1 MIKRLLAQIF
11 IITLYLL
18 SWLPLKP
25 LRKIARY
32 VGIKL
37 IKYDNRTINT
47 INRNIEL
54 CFPHLSKKER
64 AEFVQKRLACMG
76 QTAFEMSYLWLK
88 PVKKLNK
95 LITNEFVN
103 NEFKAVVK
111 DNESIIVLVPHIGN
125 WEMTNIYLS
134 QFRQVTA
141 MFKPLKN
148 ATVNRFVLK
157 ARERSGS
164 LLLPTTGKGMGKII
178 TALKQDNGLVIFL
191 PDQVPSSHSAGVFAP
206 LFGHEAFTMTLA
218 HKLAL
223 KTKARVFIG
232 AAFQRENG
240 FAVSIRP
247 ISDGFYSLSPEESAK
262 ALNQEIENV
271 VLEAPT
277 QYQWEYKRY
286 RAQPNKGASLYK

>member
-1 MIKRLLAQIF
+1 LIKRLLAQIF

-47 INRNIEL
+47 IHRNIEL
-54 CFPHLSKKER
+54 CFPHWTKKER
-64 AEFVQKRLACMG
+64 DEFVQKRLACMG
-76 QTAFEMSYLWLK
+76 QTAFEMSHLWLK
-88 PVKKLNK
+88 PVNKLTK
-95 LITNEFVN
+95 LITNEFTN
-103 NEFKAVVK
+103 DEFKAVVK

-148 ATVNRFVLK
+148 STVNRFVLK
-157 ARERSGS
+157 ARERAGS

-178 TALKQDNGLVIFL
+178 KALQQDNGLVIFL
-191 PDQVPSSHSAGVFAP
+191 PDQVPSSNTAGVFAP

-240 FAVSIRP
+240 FAVSISP
-247 ISDGFYSLSPEESAK
+247 ISDQFYSALPEESSK
-262 ALNQEIENV
+262 ALNQDIERV
-271 VLEAPT
+271 VLEAPA

-286 RAQPNKGASLYK
+286 RAQPNKGTSLYK